1 MAKWNASVGLRLTI
15 DYDDIEADTKEEA
28 SQIAKDRALEDIDWN
43 NCSCDVD
50 GQTVYCCYKEA
61 SEDEQSVADFIQ
73 YRNGSGNFGREKDLR
88 PADCKTSIFCGWR

>member
-50 GQTVYCCYKEA
+50 GQTVYCCYKEG
-61 SEDEQSVADFIQ
+61 SEDEQSVTDLVQ
-73 YRNGSGNFGREKDLR
+73 Y
-88 PADCKTSIFCGWR
+88 